1 MSRVISYSRFGIGI
15 FITDLNTASL
25 EVFKRRHIEF
35 LIRVSNARVLIKPVT
50 IDQSEGIQ
58 ERPFVKFPHRRSF
71 AFPRRASTLVSY
83 AVPQLTERL
92 VEARTKCKK
101 TFLISFYSYS

>member
-58 ERPFVKFPHRRSF
+58 ERPLLSF
-71 AFPRRASTLVSY
+71 
-83 AVPQLTERL
+83 LTGVL
-92 VEARTKCKK
+92 SLSLTA
-101 TFLISFYSYS
+101 LLP